1 MTQGQKRRGCHTD
14 VDLATIIDSNL
25 TCQTTEMFEM
35 GQKKAS
41 GCLPCRAIQRM
52 IDFSALDFVYLA
64 FFFFISARSHTEK
77 KRDLQEAGVMSYIEM
92 HTVDAL
98 TILYLYTT

>member
-1 MTQGQKRRGCHTD
+1 MTQGQKRRGRHTD
-14 VDLATIIDSNL
+14 VDLATIIDSNS

-64 FFFFISARSHTEK
+64 VFISAWSHTEK
-77 KRDLQEAGVMSYIEM
+77 KRDLQEAGIMSYIEM
-92 HTVDAL
+92 HTVDTL
-98 TILYLYTT
+98 IILYLYTT